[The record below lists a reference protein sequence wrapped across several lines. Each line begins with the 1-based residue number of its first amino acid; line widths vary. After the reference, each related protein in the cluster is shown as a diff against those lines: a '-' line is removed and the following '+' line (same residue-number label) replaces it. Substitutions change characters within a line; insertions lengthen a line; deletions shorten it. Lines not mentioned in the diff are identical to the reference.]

1 MLLEAISCFLL
12 FHMIILVHGQI
23 FRRLLT
29 SCCSFLPEVSL
40 MILMDFRGKTTR
52 VRLRI
57 PSVWINIF
65 VRYLVNGHH
74 MLTDFNVLVR
84 SRILTSLIKV
94 HRTNLLVFIILI
106 FPSPTS
112 VITSNNHV

>member
-1 MLLEAISCFLL
+1 MLLEAVSCFLL
-12 FHMIILVHGQI
+12 FHMVVLIHGQI

-29 SCCSFLPEVSL
+29 SCRSFLPEVSL
-40 MILMDFRGKTTR
+40 MILMDFRGKSTR
-52 VRLRI
+52 VRMRI
-57 PSVWINIF
+57 PSVWINVF

-74 MLTDFNVLVR
+74 MLTYFNVLVR
-84 SRILTSLIKV
+84 CWILTSLIEA

-106 FPSPTS
+106 FPSSTS